1 MSEMRGTTVFSLVVT
16 VRRSAFDTTFSS
28 TLIGSRCDTPERR
41 STRLSSGASKGTRSL
56 RAATQSGSLGGG
68 TLGPRHGSWRV
79 VGEPDTTGWG
89 GWGTVSETVR
99 FL

>member
-41 STRLSSGASKGTRSL
+41 STRLSSRASKATRSISS
-56 RAATQSGSLGGG
+56 ATKSGSLSGRP
-68 TLGPRHGSWRV
+68 LRSSQASWRV
-79 VGEPDTTGWG
+79 IAVPSS
-89 GWGTVSETVR
+89 TV
-99 FL
+99 